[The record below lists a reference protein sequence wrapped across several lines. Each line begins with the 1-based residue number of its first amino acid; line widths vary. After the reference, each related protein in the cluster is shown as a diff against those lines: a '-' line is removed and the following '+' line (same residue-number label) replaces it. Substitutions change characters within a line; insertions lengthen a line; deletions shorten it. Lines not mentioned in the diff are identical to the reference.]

1 MATWNDVARLATA
14 MPSVIETG
22 KWGMK
27 TWAVKDKSKAHGFV
41 WERPLRKN
49 ELAALGATAPKGAI
63 LGARTSSLEMK
74 EALLK
79 RNPAVYFTTPHF
91 DGYPAILVRLSRIK
105 VSELRNLIVEAWLAR
120 APERLV
126 KEYLAE
132 GSR

>member
-1 MATWNDVARLATA
+1 NDVARLATA

-49 ELAALGATAPKGAI
+49 ELAATPTCI
-63 LGARTSSLEMK
+63 LC
-74 EALLK
+74 
-79 RNPAVYFTTPHF
+79 
-91 DGYPAILVRLSRIK
+91 LSRMR
-105 VSELRNLIVEAWLAR
+105 VGELRDLIVEAWLAR